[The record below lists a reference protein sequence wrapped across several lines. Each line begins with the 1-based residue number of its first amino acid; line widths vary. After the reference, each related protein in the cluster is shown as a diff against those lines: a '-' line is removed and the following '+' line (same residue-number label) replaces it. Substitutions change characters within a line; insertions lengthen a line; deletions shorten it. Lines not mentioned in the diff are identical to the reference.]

1 MQISPNK
8 YKPISLKFARMLVFK
23 VTLFNIKTLLDF
35 IDALIHCLPEMK
47 EDLIQKPDLD
57 FDVELKTKVIK

>member
-1 MQISPNK
+1 
-8 YKPISLKFARMLVFK
+8 MLVFK